1 VPKGIRIKDS
11 FLRPEGG
18 PNMTKLEFNDSEE
31 LKVGIKQ
38 ASKALMED
46 RAKALYIAKDA
57 EQHVTRRIIELA
69 DENDVPVVLV
79 ESMKELGRAC
89 NIDVGAATAVVLK

>member
-1 VPKGIRIKDS
+1 
-11 FLRPEGG
+11 
-18 PNMTKLEFNDSEE
+18 MTKLDFDNSEK

-38 ASKALMED
+38 ASRAVIED

-69 DENDVPVVLV
+69 GENGVEIVFV
-79 ESMKELGRAC
+79 ESMKDLGKAC
-89 NIDVGAATAVVLK
+89 KIDVGAATAVVLK

>member
-1 VPKGIRIKDS
+1 
-11 FLRPEGG
+11 
-18 PNMTKLEFNDSEE
+18 MTKLDFDNSEK

-38 ASKALMED
+38 ASRAVIEN

-69 DENDVPVVLV
+69 GENGVEIVFV
-79 ESMKELGRAC
+79 ESMKDLGRAC
-89 NIDVGAATAVVLK
+89 KIDVGAATAVVLK

>member
-1 VPKGIRIKDS
+1 
-11 FLRPEGG
+11 
-18 PNMTKLEFNDSEE
+18 MTKLDFDNSEK

-38 ASKALMED
+38 ASRAVIEN

-69 DENDVPVVLV
+69 GENNVQIVFV
-79 ESMKELGRAC
+79 ESMKDLGKAC
-89 NIDVGAATAVVLK
+89 KIDVGAATAVVLK